1 MPDLDLEPNEYR
13 RKGSFLLRDMSGLVK
28 LATPL
33 GILTALVVAI
43 LFLAFP
49 WMPWWMVWG
58 IAFVPGLVLVIVHE
72 AWDGTRI
79 KRATET
85 GAVPIVLPVPPG
97 ADCAFPK
104 AGTAEDASQGRP
116 PKGPSSQVSDP

>member
-1 MPDLDLEPNEYR
+1 MT
-13 RKGSFLLRDMSGLVK
+13 
-28 LATPL
+28 LAAPL
-33 GILTALVVAI
+33 GGLTALVVAI

-49 WMPWWMVWG
+49 WMPWWMVLG

-72 AWDGTRI
+72 VWDGTRI

-97 ADCAFPK
+97 ADSAHPK
-104 AGTAEDASQGRP
+104 AGTAEEVSNARL
-116 PKGPSSQVSDP
+116 PK